1 VTVAAS
7 AIEGDGLYAD
17 DDVVAGTVLIRLA
30 GRLVSSGELAGIL
43 GSADLG
49 RPERGRP
56 DPGRPD
62 AGRPDP
68 ERPAPYVDTIAVDED
83 RHLVLAPGSIVHFG
97 NHSCDPNMWHVGPFE
112 IAARRDIRA
121 GEELTVDYA
130 THSAAA
136 GFSMRCACGSSLCR
150 GEVSSDDWRR
160 PELQDRYRGHWV
172 PVLADR
178 IQSSRSPRADGGGQ
192 SPDHGA

>member
-1 VTVAAS
+1 MAQPVPHGAPPGEIWTRDTVTVAPS
-7 AIEGDGLYAD
+7 AIAGDGLYARS
-17 DDVVAGTVLIRLA
+17 DVVAGTVVIRL
-30 GRLVSSGELAGIL
+30 GGHLVSSGELAEIL
-43 GSADLG
+43 GSADSG
-49 RPERGRP
+49 G
-56 DPGRPD
+56 
-62 AGRPDP
+62 
-68 ERPAPYVDTIAVDED
+68 PAPYVDTIAVDED

-136 GFSMRCACGSSLCR
+136 GFSMGCSCGASLCR

-178 IQSSRSPRADGGGQ
+178 IRSSRSLRSDVGGQ